1 MRLSSNSRSEPQNQF
16 TRSKLVWLGIGVALL
31 LLSALLP
38 PRDGLSV
45 AGQRVLGITLF
56 AVIMWIS
63 EAVPYEYASVGIV
76 LFLAILL
83 GFSPIQGTTGNL
95 LGSAKALQ
103 IAVSGFTS
111 TGTIL
116 VTAALLLAAA
126 IQITGL
132 EKRITFRILKVFG
145 PTTHRIFAGI
155 MLVMLVLDFL
165 IPSIIAR
172 ASIGTPLAMGL
183 VTTFDID
190 RKSTFA
196 RNLLI
201 CVAMSASISGIGVL
215 SAGIPNVIALSL
227 IEKYLHH
234 SITWIDWLKFSMP
247 FCVAMML
254 ALYFL
259 LTRLNKF
266 EFNEIPG
273 GRQGIDE
280 ALAKLGPMSAQEIRM
295 SLISILTIA
304 MWATEHYLK
313 IDVDTVAILAVLLV
327 LSPYIGVTSWRELS
341 NRANVGGI
349 VLVASAAVSLG
360 QALLDTGGATWLVKT
375 TLGNLGLQRMPP
387 WVMMVILVAAL
398 IPIRFA
404 FASITSASA
413 TLIPLVLALLLSF
426 ENPTLPISGMAL
438 IATYTVYFSFVL
450 PVSAPQNMIAYGT
463 NTFNVRDFM
472 KIGIPLSIISL
483 LLLVLFW
490 CTYWRWLAV
499 I

>member
-1 MRLSSNSRSEPQNQF
+1 M
-16 TRSKLVWLGIGVALL
+16 ALL

-38 PRDGLSV
+38 ARDGLSV

-63 EAVPYEYASVGIV
+63 EAVPYEYTSVGIV
-76 LFLAILL
+76 LFLAIFL
-83 GFSPIQGTTGNL
+83 GFSPAQGTSGNF

-126 IQITGL
+126 VRIAGL
-132 EKRITFRILKVFG
+132 EKRIAFRILKVFG
-145 PTTHRIFAGI
+145 PKTHRIFAGI
-155 MLVMLVLDFL
+155 ILVMLVLDFF

-172 ASIGTPLAMGL
+172 ASIVTPLAMSL
-183 VTTFDID
+183 LTTFGID
-190 RKSTFA
+190 RKSIFA

-247 FCVAMML
+247 YCIAMML

-259 LTRLNKF
+259 LTRLNRF

-273 GRQGIDE
+273 GRQGIHE
-280 ALAKLGPMSAQEIRM
+280 ALAKLGPMSSQEIRI
-295 SLISILTIA
+295 SLISILTIG
-304 MWATEHYLK
+304 MWATEKYLK
-313 IDVDTVAILAVLLV
+313 IDVDTVAILAVMLV

-341 NRANVGGI
+341 SRANVGGI

-360 QALLDTGGATWLVKT
+360 QALLDTGGAAWLVKT
-375 TLGNLGLQRMPP
+375 TLGNLGLQGMPP
-387 WVMMVILVAAL
+387 WMMMVILVAAL
-398 IPIRFA
+398 IIIRFA

-426 ENPTLPISGMAL
+426 KNRTLPMWGMAL
-438 IATYTVYFSFVL
+438 IATYTVYFSFIL
-450 PVSAPQNMIAYGT
+450 PVSAPQSMIAYGT
-463 NTFNVRDFM
+463 DTFDVKDFM
-472 KIGIPLSIISL
+472 KIGIPLSVISL
-483 LLLVLFW
+483 LLLVIFW
-490 CTYWRWLAV
+490 CTYWRWLGV